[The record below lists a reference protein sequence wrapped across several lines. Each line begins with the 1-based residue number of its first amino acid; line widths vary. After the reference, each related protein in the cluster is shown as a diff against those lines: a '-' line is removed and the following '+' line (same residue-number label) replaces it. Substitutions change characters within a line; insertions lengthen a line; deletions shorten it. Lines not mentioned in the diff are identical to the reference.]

1 MNSTPPRPLKSHKFN
16 KLLRQPSINLLYDSE
31 IFALRF
37 PKYCKSLLLRRKI
50 LTNPNCTHK
59 LKRCQRL
66 SSIRFSGIEKAPLK
80 PLFRILQ
87 CQKNYLTS
95 LKGATPE
102 ATPFCP
108 KIKTYHLDVLS
119 SASWKGL
126 SYLQKIEK
134 MVLTIPYKDELQKDF
149 ITFLVSKRLDWYREM
164 SRERL
169 VPSDTNL
176 QEHFWKVWLEQ
187 NEKKLWRRR
196 LMDQMMWHLKKLKQL
211 KSLKIT
217 ARSFNSRIVSI
228 VMGKLNQE
236 KNFLEKQK
244 RIIVDICLTHPGDL
258 SSEDFKCPQFF
269 GNITKL
275 MIGDAILPASHY
287 LLSDMA
293 GFENLRY
300 LEIDKTRYENLEY
313 YTQKKGVNFFVFEC
327 LGALKHLLKINI
339 GVVLGLAE
347 HLKQFLRVFSL
358 PKGIESI
365 KLTLL
370 SVTWKDI
377 LQESKNLM
385 INVEEKNPFENSVC
399 YVNFFNKWRNLEK
412 LKDLQITFKDT
423 NDLEVPTMYFLN
435 SLMKRLGTLQNLH
448 YINESATAVEKKED
462 FDFGLFWSSIQN
474 LRNSLKMIR
483 IQDKS
488 LALQNFEGDLGELS
502 HLENLRIFGEIKGTS
517 GLDRIITHNR
527 KVGRADFMRIVT
539 IKTIKMLGKE
549 DLLACFE
556 NLLKKS
562 RKVYVE
568 VYLDIREIS
577 SDFFI
582 QEFEKFAG
590 KSKSESLLS
599 LSIVNSQRLDPNERK
614 RISKIVEKN
623 PVFITFSVNTIDNE
637 TFHYM

>member
-1 MNSTPPRPLKSHKFN
+1 MNRTPSTKPHKFS

-31 IFALRF
+31 VFALRF
-37 PKYCKSLLLRRKI
+37 PKYCKSLLLRIKSV
-50 LTNPNCTHK
+50 TNPNCTRK

-66 SSIRFSGIEKAPLK
+66 SSIRFSGLEKAPLK

-87 CQKNYLTS
+87 SQKNYLIS
-95 LKGATPE
+95 LKGAAPE
-102 ATPFCP
+102 AIPFCP

-119 SASWKGL
+119 SASWRGL

-134 MVLTIPYKDELQKDF
+134 MVLTIPYKDELQKNF

-176 QEHFWKVWLEQ
+176 QEHFWKTWIEQ

-236 KNFLEKQK
+236 KEFLEKQK

-258 SSEDFKCPQFF
+258 SSDDFKCPQLF

-275 MIGDAILPASHY
+275 TLGDAILPASHY

-293 GFENLRY
+293 RFENLRY

-339 GVVLGLAE
+339 GVVLGLTE
-347 HLKQFLRVFSL
+347 HLKQFLKVFSL

-385 INVEEKNPFENSVC
+385 MMSVEERNPFENSIC
-399 YVNFFNKWRNLEK
+399 YVNFFNKWRDLEK
-412 LKDLQITFKDT
+412 LKDLQLTFKDT

-435 SLMKRLGTLQNLH
+435 SLMQRLGNLQNLH
-448 YINESATAVEKKED
+448 YINESATTVEKKED
-462 FDFGLFWSSIQN
+462 FDFGLFWNSIQN
-474 LRNSLKMIR
+474 LRDSLKMMSIR
-483 IQDKS
+483 DKS
-488 LALQNFEGDLGELS
+488 LALHNFEGNLGEMPR
-502 HLENLRIFGEIKGTS
+502 LENLRIFGEIKGS
-517 GLDRIITHNR
+517 NSLDRIITHN
-527 KVGRADFMRIVT
+527 KKCGRADYMRIVT
-539 IKTIKMLGKE
+539 IKTIKMLGKQ
-549 DLLACFE
+549 DLLTCFE

-568 VYLDIREIS
+568 VYLDIKEITP
-577 SDFFI
+577 DFFI

-599 LSIVNSQRLDPNERK
+599 LSIMNSQRLDPNERK